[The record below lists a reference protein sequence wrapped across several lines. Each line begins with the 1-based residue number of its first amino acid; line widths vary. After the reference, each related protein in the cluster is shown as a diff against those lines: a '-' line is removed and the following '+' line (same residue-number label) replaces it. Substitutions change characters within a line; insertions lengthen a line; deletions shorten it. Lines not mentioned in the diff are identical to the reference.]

1 MVVLPGAILIF
12 WITGLRG
19 CFCQDESVTSC
30 AVAEDFLGQALL
42 SVGGLLLVVVAPTF
56 GAIYTDGWCF
66 CRVQACAVEVPP
78 L

>member
-1 MVVLPGAILIF
+1 LWSILTF
-12 WITGLRG
+12 WITGLGG

-30 AVAEDFLGQALL
+30 AVAEDFLSQALL
-42 SVGGLLLVVVAPTF
+42 FIGGLVLVVVAPTF

-66 CRVQACAVEVPP
+66 CGGQACVVEVPR